1 MLATFNSE
9 NDLEEQRLGLAG
21 YSPRIWWRRLKRWF
35 HDHEVRIDHRLRVE
49 VGGDAVEKFLVSQK
63 ELPAYRFVD
72 TYRAIDR
79 AMAGFP
85 GVRRIKSSN
94 DEALNDLL
102 HAERPGWAS
111 RDITLSPR
119 AAWPVGPEEEVF
131 LPVDQYWIFP
141 STSSGN
147 HVIVRLR
154 YVSEHERL
162 VLAVA
167 AADPRRADEW
177 IAKFVR
183 DSLVSSIYRGKNVAF
198 VYEAGTRDEYGDPE
212 KPAKLRVS
220 FRTATPV
227 PQEDFIVDKEIYKI
241 LRRNVI
247 DLHERRELLKRH
259 GVPIRRGLLL
269 YGPPGTGKTFA
280 CRYLSGRLTETACIF
295 AAGTTLEQ
303 AAKIFEF
310 ARAYQP
316 AIVFLEDVDLV
327 FSSRDISLHASALG
341 DLLDLMDG
349 LRPFEDVG
357 VVLTTNSIERLEAAI
372 KDRPGRISQ
381 CVYFGPPR
389 RELRSLY
396 IAQYAKGYDQEA
408 TDFKKLVEMS
418 QGTTPAFIKEWVHR
432 AVQIATERI
441 EDPDLKPELM
451 TKDFEEAYA
460 EMKHATDKF
469 SRRIVGF
476 LE

>member
-1 MLATFNSE
+1 M
-9 NDLEEQRLGLAG
+9 EEQIRSLARF
-21 YSPRIWWRRLKRWF
+21 SPWRWWRRLDRWL
-35 HDHEVRIDHRLRVE
+35 DIPQSRIDYRLRIEAGSDV
-49 VGGDAVEKFLVSQK
+49 VDQFVVSQK
-63 ELPAYRFVD
+63 DLPAYRFVD

-79 AMAGFP
+79 VADGIP
-85 GVRRIKSSN
+85 GVRRIKSSH
-94 DEALNDLL
+94 DEDLNDLL
-102 HAERPGWAS
+102 HAKRPSWVS

-119 AAWPVGPEEEVF
+119 AAWPIGPEEEVF
-131 LPVDQYWIFP
+131 LPVDQFWVF
-141 STSSGN
+141 SGTSSGDQ
-147 HVIVRLR
+147 VIARLR
-154 YVSEHERL
+154 FARHDERL

-167 AADPRRADEW
+167 AANPRRADEW
-177 IAKFVR
+177 IAKFVQ

-241 LRRNVI
+241 LWRNVI
-247 DLHERRELLKRH
+247 DLHERRELLKHH

-303 AAKIFEF
+303 AAKVFEF

-327 FSSRDISLHASALG
+327 FSSRDISLHSSALG

-389 RELRSLY
+389 KELRRLY
-396 IAQYAKGYDQEA
+396 IAQYAKGYDGEA
-408 TDFKKLVEMS
+408 TDFEKLVEMS

-432 AVQIATERI
+432 AVQIATERV
-441 EDPDLKPELM
+441 EGPDLKPKLM
-451 TKDFEEAYA
+451 TKDFEEAFA

>member
-1 MLATFNSE
+1 MLAIFNSE

-21 YSPRIWWRRLKRWF
+21 YSPRVWWRRLKRWF

-49 VGGDAVEKFLVSQK
+49 VGGDAVEKFVVSQK

-79 AMAGFP
+79 AVAGFP

-94 DEALNDLL
+94 EEALNDLL

-131 LPVDQYWIFP
+131 LPVDQFWIFP

-177 IAKFVR
+177 IAKFVQ

-310 ARAYQP
+310 ARGYQP

-327 FSSRDISLHASALG
+327 FSSRDISLHSSALG

>member
-1 MLATFNSE
+1 M
-9 NDLEEQRLGLAG
+9 EEQRLYLAG
-21 YSPRIWWRRLKRWF
+21 YSPRRWWRRLKRWF
-35 HDHEVRIDHRLRVE
+35 YDPESRIDHRLRVE
-49 VGGDAVEKFLVSQK
+49 AGGDAVEKFVVSQK

-72 TYRAIDR
+72 IYRAIDR
-79 AMAGFP
+79 ALAGMP

-94 DEALNDLL
+94 DENLNELL
-102 HAERPGWAS
+102 HAKQPRWAS
-111 RDITLSPR
+111 RQITLSR
-119 AAWPVGPEEEVF
+119 RVAWPVGPDEEVF
-131 LPVDQYWIFP
+131 LPVDEFWIFP
-141 STSSGN
+141 SKPSGDQMII
-147 HVIVRLR
+147 HIRFD
-154 YVSEHERL
+154 SERERL
-162 VLAVA
+162 FLAVA
-167 AADPRRADEW
+167 GAHPQRVDEW
-177 IAKFVR
+177 ITKVTR
-183 DSLVSSIYRGKNVAF
+183 ESLASSIYRGKNVAF
-198 VYEAGTRDEYGDPE
+198 VYEAGTRDEFGDPE
-212 KPAKLRVS
+212 KPARLRVT

-241 LRRNVI
+241 LWRNVI

-280 CRYLSGRLTETACIF
+280 CRYLSGRLTESACIF

-327 FSSRDISLHASALG
+327 FSSRDITLHASALG

-389 RELRSLY
+389 KELRRLY
-396 IAQYAKGYDQEA
+396 IEQYAKGYDQEV
-408 TDFKKLVEMS
+408 TGFEKLVEMS

-432 AVQIATERI
+432 AVQIATERV
-441 EDPDLKPELM
+441 EDPDLKPKLIM
-451 TKDFEEAYA
+451 KDFEEAYA

>member
-1 MLATFNSE
+1 M
-9 NDLEEQRLGLAG
+9 EEQLLSLARS
-21 YSPRIWWRRLKRWF
+21 SPRRWRRRLKRWF
-35 HDHEVRIDHRLRVE
+35 YDPESRIDHRLRAE
-49 VGGDAVEKFLVSQK
+49 AGGHAVEKFVVSQK

-79 AMAGFP
+79 AVAGFP

-102 HAERPGWAS
+102 HAERPSWVS
-111 RDITLSPR
+111 RDFTLSPR

-131 LPVDQYWIFP
+131 LPVDQFWVFP

-154 YVSEHERL
+154 YTSEQERL

-167 AADPRRADEW
+167 AANPRSVDEW
-177 IAKFVR
+177 IAKLVK

-212 KPAKLRVS
+212 KPARLRVS

-227 PQEDFIVDKEIYKI
+227 PQEDFIVDEEIYKI
-241 LRRNVI
+241 LWRNVI
-247 DLHERRELLKRH
+247 DLHERRELLKHH

-280 CRYLSGRLTETACIF
+280 CRYLSGRLTDTACIF

-303 AAKIFEF
+303 AAKVFEF

-327 FSSRDISLHASALG
+327 FSSRDISHHASALG

-389 RELRSLY
+389 KELRRLY
-396 IAQYAKGYDQEA
+396 IEHYAKGYDRQA
-408 TDFKKLVEMS
+408 TDFEKIVEMS
-418 QGTTPAFIKEWVHR
+418 KGTTPAFIKEWVHR
-432 AVQIATERI
+432 TVQIATERN
-441 EDPDLKPELM
+441 EDRDLQPRLM
-451 TKDFEEAYA
+451 TADFEEAYA
-460 EMKHATDKF
+460 EMRHATDKF

>member
-1 MLATFNSE
+1 MSGISNPESGLK
-9 NDLEEQRLGLAG
+9 EQILGLARF
-21 YSPRIWWRRLKRWF
+21 SPRRWRRRLKRWF
-35 HDHEVRIDHRLRVE
+35 YDPESRIDHRLRME
-49 VGGDAVEKFLVSQK
+49 AGGDAVEKFVVSQK

-72 TYRAIDR
+72 TYRAVDR
-79 AMAGFP
+79 AVAGIP
-85 GVRRIKSSN
+85 RVRRIKSSN
-94 DEALNDLL
+94 DENLNELL
-102 HAERPGWAS
+102 HAKQPRWAS
-111 RDITLSPR
+111 RQITLSR
-119 AAWPVGPEEEVF
+119 RVAWPVGPEEEVF
-131 LPVDQYWIFP
+131 LPVDQFWIFP
-141 STSSGN
+141 STPSGD
-147 HVIVRLR
+147 HIIVHIRFD
-154 YVSEHERL
+154 SERERL
-162 VLAVA
+162 FLAVA
-167 AADPRRADEW
+167 GAHPQRVDEW
-177 IAKFVR
+177 ITKVVQE
-183 DSLVSSIYRGKNVAF
+183 SLASSIYRGKNVAF

-212 KPAKLRVS
+212 KQARLRVS

-241 LRRNVI
+241 LWRNVI
-247 DLHERRELLKRH
+247 DLHERRELLKHH

-280 CRYLSGRLTETACIF
+280 CRYLSGLLTETACIF

-303 AAKIFEF
+303 AAKVFEF

-389 RELRSLY
+389 KELRRLY
-396 IAQYAKGYDQEA
+396 IAQYAKGYDREA
-408 TDFKKLVEMS
+408 TDFERLVEMS

-441 EDPDLKPELM
+441 EDPELKPKLM